1 MQMYPGYDEDDAG
14 FDEYGG
20 VASPQKRGKMPA
32 RQQQLYPGQ
41 ALPLHQQYV
50 YQQQMQGDAYRRQQ
64 IGGPPPRNPGPG
76 GRKGRGAGAGAGFNN
91 PGY

>member
-32 RQQQLYPGQ
+32 RQQQQQLYPGQ
-41 ALPLHQQYV
+41 ALPLHQ
-50 YQQQMQGDAYRRQQ
+50 
-64 IGGPPPRNPGPG
+64 
-76 GRKGRGAGAGAGFNN
+76 
-91 PGY
+91 